1 LSGFRRRLLE
11 NVDRDAASYEAVRA
25 AMKLPKST
33 EAEKVARAQAI
44 EAASKAAA
52 LVPLETA
59 ELVREARPVIESLQA
74 TTIPQTASDLSVAL
88 YLTEAAERGAVE
100 NVRANLPAIRDRGW
114 LERIE
119 LRIRELAGR

>member
-1 LSGFRRRLLE
+1 
-11 NVDRDAASYEAVRA
+11 
-25 AMKLPKST
+25 
-33 EAEKVARAQAI
+33 
-44 EAASKAAA
+44 
-52 LVPLETA
+52 
-59 ELVREARPVIESLQA
+59 
-74 TTIPQTASDLSVAL
+74 SDLSVAL